1 MPPARSARLFV
12 VTLDDAVVLY
22 SFRQSYI
29 FSWLC
34 CSSILYCFV
43 YYILSCLFNFIIVQ
57 IAYSRLRM
65 NRLGFENVNG
75 ILFYQIKFYWHC
87 SRHDLVA
94 LGCRRFGGD
103 CSRLKSLYHI
113 HGLVTQVAMNTSL
126 SQRFKCALY
135 SRNLL
140 LLIFVIRLEVSCI
153 LSWCVL
159 FFLWLNCSW
168 SRFATASTVL

>member
-1 MPPARSARLFV
+1 M
-12 VTLDDAVVLY
+12 LDDAVVLY

-29 FSWLC
+29 FGWLC

-65 NRLGFENVNG
+65 NRLGLENVNG

-135 SRNLL
+135 SNSEIDLYDGYRSTWY
-140 LLIFVIRLEVSCI
+140 LITIEYELVVQPLFVDCMSQN
-153 LSWCVL
+153 
-159 FFLWLNCSW
+159 FL
-168 SRFATASTVL
+168 T